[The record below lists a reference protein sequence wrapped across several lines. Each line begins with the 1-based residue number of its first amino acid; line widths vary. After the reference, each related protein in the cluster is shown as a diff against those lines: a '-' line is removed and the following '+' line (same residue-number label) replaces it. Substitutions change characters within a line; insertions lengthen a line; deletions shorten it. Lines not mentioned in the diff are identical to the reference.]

1 MTTSSRPGA
10 STEGAPLLATRSGDE
25 TGDAPRRRIARFTP
39 THAVACA
46 VAALGFLC
54 VVAGDRLAGGFF
66 VAGAR
71 SSTTARLSRT
81 SRLNAPALSSEFVD
95 RLNARPGRSW
105 SARVPKGME
114 SATHA
119 DLARL
124 SGGRLSAAP
133 IECHH
138 CRNEKRPWTKICRG
152 RNFAFPPRR
161 SRWRLTRARAPERPS
176 AEVLLVPLARAVG
189 VICMRRQRRQP
200 PY

>member
-1 MTTSSRPGA
+1 MVASCTSAWYRCFGA
-10 STEGAPLLATRSGDE
+10 SAVGIITTPACGVGVS
-25 TGDAPRRRIARFTP
+25 IARVSDHAHELVDVLLGAVSGLKDRIVALVMYRNPVRSLVALVAWLTSVSNGAR
-39 THAVACA
+39 AVACA

-95 RLNARPGRSW
+95 RLNARPDRSW
-105 SARVPKGME
+105 TARVPKGME

-124 SGGRLSAAP
+124 AGGRLSAAP
-133 IECHH
+133 KDTSVW
-138 CRNEKRPWTKICRG
+138 RASA
-152 RNFAFPPRR
+152 FA
-161 SRWRLTRARAPERPS
+161 STT
-176 AEVLLVPLARAVG
+176 
-189 VICMRRQRRQP
+189 
-200 PY
+200 